1 LLALSEAGNA
11 DYLVAADK
19 NGLLDLDS
27 AGLTAPV
34 APDPPKVSMTYAA
47 SVHVN
52 AAPLHSYSLYKR
64 FDS

>member
-1 LLALSEAGNA
+1 
-11 DYLVAADK
+11 VAAEK

-27 AGLTAPV
+27 TGLNAPA
-34 APDPPKVSMTYAA
+34 APDPPKVSTTYAA

-52 AAPLHSYSLYKR
+52 EAPLHSYSLDKR